1 VVGQEGELVDMQE
14 TKFLLDPGRLGS
26 IGLVFERHN
35 VLGVEVMFR
44 IRLSMRVPVWSRRL
58 RLDPSRTYNVEIVQV
73 QGVVTNVDAQ
83 VDLRVFCDLTGVRTG
98 RRPENVGLGG
108 VRRGWRF
115 RFDRPD
121 GLYLPRLHLLS
132 VGKASEDLPRLFR
145 AVFSLDS
152 ARKAAVSNIRI
163 GLPTYKMRD
172 KASRSIS
179 C

>member
-83 VDLRVFCDLTGVRTG
+83 VDLRVFV
-98 RRPENVGLGG
+98 
-108 VRRGWRF
+108 
-115 RFDRPD
+115 
-121 GLYLPRLHLLS
+121 
-132 VGKASEDLPRLFR
+132 
-145 AVFSLDS
+145 
-152 ARKAAVSNIRI
+152 I
-163 GLPTYKMRD
+163 
-172 KASRSIS
+172 
-179 C
+179 